1 MGRWYLFSHYNEKS
15 NIINLLSWLL
25 ISIILENDDCPIM
38 LQEIWSN
45 ATLPLD
51 FVFMNK
57 ESKIGNF
64 LYVQMPI
71 LRPPHEITL

>member
-1 MGRWYLFSHYNEKS
+1 MGKWYLFSHYNEKS

-64 LYVQMPI
+64 YMYKCLF
-71 LRPPHEITL
+71 